1 LIQDMLTRAHIIAVG
16 LVQGV
21 GYRWFAARRARE
33 LGLSG
38 FVRNL
43 REGTVEVEAEGERAL
58 VEELVN
64 QLRIGPRAARV
75 TDLRIDWRQPSP
87 ARSSTPHEFEIR

>member
-1 LIQDMLTRAHIIAVG
+1 MHTRAHIIVAG

-21 GYRWFAARRARE
+21 GYRWFAARCARE

-43 REGTVEVEAEGERAL
+43 REGTVEVEAEGERAA
-58 VEELVN
+58 VEELLHR
-64 QLRIGPRAARV
+64 LRIGPRAARV
-75 TDLRIDWRQPSP
+75 TDLRITWRETSSP
-87 ARSSTPHEFEIR
+87 GPPAASEFEIL